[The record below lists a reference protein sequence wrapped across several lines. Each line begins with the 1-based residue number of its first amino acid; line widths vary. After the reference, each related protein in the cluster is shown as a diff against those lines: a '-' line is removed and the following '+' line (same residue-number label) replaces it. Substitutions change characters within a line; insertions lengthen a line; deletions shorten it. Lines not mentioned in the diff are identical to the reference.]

1 MARRKQQENRAPALP
16 AINREQLV
24 MDLKR
29 DLRQHIFEN
38 SLCISIRRVADTAE
52 SFADAFVCYLQDGD
66 EARVSEFGSR
76 LALEGLGYAS
86 LLAQTFT
93 IWRFC
98 GVAGGNGASS
108 LLSAQASTFTR
119 VLIQGYTQSR
129 EEHILREQQLTYL
142 AVQRARYSQ
151 EEQP

>member
-1 MARRKQQENRAPALP
+1 MSKRKQQENQAPALP
-16 AINREQLV
+16 AIDREQLV
-24 MDLKR
+24 EDLKR
-29 DLRQHIFEN
+29 DLRRHIFEN
-38 SLCISIRRVADTAE
+38 SLCISIRRVTDTAE
-52 SFADAFVCYLQDGD
+52 AFADAFACYLQDGD

-98 GVAGGNGASS
+98 GVGNETSASS
-108 LLSAQASTFTR
+108 LLPVQASTFTR
-119 VLIQGYTQSR
+119 ALIQGYTHSR
-129 EEHILREQQLTYL
+129 EENILREQQLTYQ
-142 AVQRARYSQ
+142 AVQRARQSQ